1 MPDST
6 VVSRLLLAWREG
18 DASARDQLLS
28 HVYDELHR
36 LAQGRL
42 RSEDPGHTLQA
53 TALIHEA
60 FLRLV
65 DADVQWT
72 SRAHFFAIAARVMRR
87 ILVDHAKARDRVK
100 RGGGAD
106 RITLE
111 ECIAVSPEPP
121 ADLVALDE
129 ALNRLAELDERKAK
143 VVELHFFGGLS
154 YEETAES
161 LGISPATVDR
171 DLRFAKAWLYRE
183 LLAASG

>member
-1 MPDST
+1 MSDST
-6 VVSRLLLAWREG
+6 TVSRLLLAWREG

-72 SRAHFFAIAARVMRR
+72 SRGHFFAIAAGVMRR
-87 ILVDHAKARDRVK
+87 ILVDHAKTRRREK
-100 RGGGAD
+100 RGGGAARVSLD
-106 RITLE
+106 DALLI
-111 ECIAVSPEPP
+111 SPEPE
-121 ADLVALDE
+121 ADLVALDD
-129 ALNRLAELDERKAK
+129 ALNRLQEIDERKAK
-143 VVELHFFGGLS
+143 AIELHYFGGLN

-183 LLAASG
+183 LLAG